1 MSRATTK
8 RGAVIPAGA
17 RGKPRGTPKKGG
29 GAKGASGE
37 AAWRSKDLLGLQGL
51 SGAEVR
57 SLLLEAR
64 RWAPLAEREGE
75 HEGPAPLAGLTIA
88 NLFFE
93 DSTRT
98 RLSFTLAARRG
109 GAEVV
114 DLTGPGSSISK
125 GETLLDTALVV
136 EAMKVD
142 AVVVRHSASGAA
154 ALIAKE
160 LRCAVLNAGDGKHEH
175 PTQGLLD
182 AYTIAEAH
190 GRLGDFDLRGLRV
203 GVVGDIV
210 SSRVARSDIA
220 GLTALGA
227 KVVCVGPPSLAPR
240 SLAVLG
246 CEVSHD
252 LDATLPGLDA
262 VQLLRIQFERAAP
275 AISLRDYIAGYQLSG
290 ARAATMKKGAIVMH
304 PGPMNA
310 GVEVSRDVADGERSR
325 ILRQVTHGLSVRLA
339 ALRLCVGA
347 NS

>member
-1 MSRATTK
+1 MTTRK
-8 RGAVIPAGA
+8 PAGST
-17 RGKPRGTPKKGG
+17 PRT
-29 GAKGASGE
+29 GASGV
-37 AAWRSKDLLGLQGL
+37 AAVGPTTAGGGWTRRHLTGLQGL
-51 SGAEVR
+51 TGAEIRAALLAAR
-57 SLLLEAR
+57 SFAT
-64 RWAPLAEREGE
+64 LAERDAEAGPPPAD
-75 HEGPAPLAGLTIA
+75 PAPLKGRVIA

-109 GAEVV
+109 GAEVI

-136 EAMKVD
+136 EAMSVD
-142 AVVVRHSASGAA
+142 AVVVRHASSGAA
-154 ALIAKE
+154 E
-160 LRCAVLNAGDGKHEH
+160 LLSKHLKCSVLNAGDGRHEH

-190 GRLGDFDLRGLRV
+190 GRLDDFDLSGLRV
-203 GVVGDIV
+203 AIVGDIV

-220 GLTALGA
+220 GLSALGA

-240 SLAVLG
+240 SLTTLG

-252 LDATLPGLDA
+252 LDAVLPTIDA
-262 VQLLRIQFERAAP
+262 MQLLRIQFERSAP
-275 AISLRDYIAGYQLSG
+275 VGGLRDYIAGYQVNG
-290 ARAATMKKGAIVMH
+290 ERAARMTPGAIVMH

-310 GVEVSRDVADGERSR
+310 GVEVTRDVADGPRSR

-339 ALRLCVGA
+339 ALRLCIEANAPGA
-347 NS
+347 